1 MRVTCPACGA
11 RYAVD
16 DGAIPAGGRMV
27 QCSACQAEWR
37 AQRQPA
43 PGALAAPAIAQAES
57 AQAESAQAESAQAE
71 SAQAESAQAESAQAE
86 SAQAAGPQAA
96 GPQAAGARP
105 VAAPAD
111 PPVRPQPAAMIAS
124 LENDA
129 TPARR
134 GGFFTGFIVV
144 ALLALAAVTLYAKHA
159 AIATAA
165 PAAAEPL
172 GAYVAAVDQG
182 RAWLAETVARLR
194 DGG

>member
-16 DGAIPAGGRMV
+16 DDAIPAGGRMV

-43 PGALAAPAIAQAES
+43 PGALATPAIAQAES
-57 AQAESAQAESAQAE
+57 AQA
-71 SAQAESAQAESAQAE
+71 
-86 SAQAAGPQAA
+86 AG
-96 GPQAAGARP
+96 GQAAGARP

-144 ALLALAAVTLYAKHA
+144 ALLTLAAVTLYAKHA

-182 RAWLAETVARLR
+182 RAWLAEAVARLR

>member
-16 DGAIPAGGRMV
+16 DDAIPAGGRMV

-57 AQAESAQAESAQAE
+57 AQA
-71 SAQAESAQAESAQAE
+71 
-86 SAQAAGPQAA
+86 AG
-96 GPQAAGARP
+96 GQAAGARP

-182 RAWLAETVARLR
+182 RAWLAEAVARLR

>member
-16 DGAIPAGGRMV
+16 DDAIPAGGRMV

-57 AQAESAQAESAQAE
+57 AQA
-71 SAQAESAQAESAQAE
+71 
-86 SAQAAGPQAA
+86 AG
-96 GPQAAGARP
+96 GQAAGARP

-124 LENDA
+124 LENHA
-129 TPARR
+129 APARR
-134 GGFFTGFIVV
+134 GGFFAGFIVV
-144 ALLALAAVTLYAKHA
+144 ALLTLAAVTLYAKHA

-172 GAYVAAVDQG
+172 GAYVAAVDQA

>member
-16 DGAIPAGGRMV
+16 DDAIPAGGRMV

-124 LENDA
+124 LENHA
-129 TPARR
+129 APARR
-134 GGFFTGFIVV
+134 GGFFAGFIVV
-144 ALLALAAVTLYAKHA
+144 ALLTLAAVTLYAKHA

>member
-1 MRVTCPACGA
+1 MMRVTCPACGA

-16 DGAIPAGGRMV
+16 DDAIPAGGRMV

-57 AQAESAQAESAQAE
+57 AQA
-71 SAQAESAQAESAQAE
+71 
-86 SAQAAGPQAA
+86 AG
-96 GPQAAGARP
+96 GQAAGARP

-172 GAYVAAVDQG
+172 GAYVAAVDQA

>member
-16 DGAIPAGGRMV
+16 DDAIPAGGRMV

-57 AQAESAQAESAQAE
+57 AQAESAQAAG
-71 SAQAESAQAESAQAE
+71 
-86 SAQAAGPQAA
+86 AQAAGA
-96 GPQAAGARP
+96 QAAGAQP

-124 LENDA
+124 LENHA
-129 TPARR
+129 APARR
-134 GGFFTGFIVV
+134 GGFFAGFIVV
-144 ALLALAAVTLYAKHA
+144 ALLTLAAVTLYAKHA

-172 GAYVAAVDQG
+172 GAYVAAVDQA

>member
-43 PGALAAPAIAQAES
+43 PGALAAPMIAQAG
-57 AQAESAQAESAQAE
+57 AQTAGGQT
-71 SAQAESAQAESAQAE
+71 
-86 SAQAAGPQAA
+86 AGPQAA
-96 GPQAAGARP
+96 GGQPP
-105 VAAPAD
+105 AAPAD

-134 GGFFTGFIVV
+134 GGFFAGFIVV
-144 ALLALAAVTLYAKHA
+144 ALLTLAAVTLYAKHA

>member
-57 AQAESAQAESAQAE
+57 AQAESAQAESAQA
-71 SAQAESAQAESAQAE
+71 
-86 SAQAAGPQAA
+86 AGPQAA
-96 GPQAAGARP
+96 GPQAAGGQP
-105 VAAPAD
+105 PAAPAD

-144 ALLALAAVTLYAKHA
+144 ALLTLAAVTLYAKHA

>member
-16 DGAIPAGGRMV
+16 DDAIPAGGRMV

-57 AQAESAQAESAQAE
+57 AQA
-71 SAQAESAQAESAQAE
+71 
-86 SAQAAGPQAA
+86 AG
-96 GPQAAGARP
+96 GQAAGARP

-129 TPARR
+129 APARR

-182 RAWLAETVARLR
+182 RAWLAEAVARLR

>member
-1 MRVTCPACGA
+1 MMRVTCPACGA

-16 DGAIPAGGRMV
+16 DDAIPAGGRMV

-57 AQAESAQAESAQAE
+57 AQA
-71 SAQAESAQAESAQAE
+71 
-86 SAQAAGPQAA
+86 AG
-96 GPQAAGARP
+96 GQAAGARP

-144 ALLALAAVTLYAKHA
+144 ALLTLAAVTLYAKHA

-182 RAWLAETVARLR
+182 RAWLAEAVARLR

>member
-16 DGAIPAGGRMV
+16 DDAIPAGGRMV

-57 AQAESAQAESAQAE
+57 AQA
-71 SAQAESAQAESAQAE
+71 
-86 SAQAAGPQAA
+86 AG
-96 GPQAAGARP
+96 GQAAGARP

-172 GAYVAAVDQG
+172 GAYVAAVDQA

>member
-16 DGAIPAGGRMV
+16 DDAIPAGGRMV

-43 PGALAAPAIAQAES
+43 PGALAAPAIAQAGGG
-57 AQAESAQAESAQAE
+57 
-71 SAQAESAQAESAQAE
+71 
-86 SAQAAGPQAA
+86 QAAG
-96 GPQAAGARP
+96 GQAAGARP

-144 ALLALAAVTLYAKHA
+144 ALLTLAAVTLYAKHA

-172 GAYVAAVDQG
+172 GAYVAAVDQA

>member
-16 DGAIPAGGRMV
+16 DDAIPAGGRMV

-57 AQAESAQAESAQAE
+57 AQA
-71 SAQAESAQAESAQAE
+71 
-86 SAQAAGPQAA
+86 AG
-96 GPQAAGARP
+96 GQAAGARP

-144 ALLALAAVTLYAKHA
+144 ALLTLAAVTLYAKHA

-182 RAWLAETVARLR
+182 RAWLAEAVARLR

>member
-16 DGAIPAGGRMV
+16 DDAIPAGGRMV

-57 AQAESAQAESAQAE
+57 AQAESAQA
-71 SAQAESAQAESAQAE
+71 
-86 SAQAAGPQAA
+86 AG
-96 GPQAAGARP
+96 GQAAGARP

-124 LENDA
+124 LENHA
-129 TPARR
+129 APARR
-134 GGFFTGFIVV
+134 GGFFAGFIVV
-144 ALLALAAVTLYAKHA
+144 ALLTLAAVTLYAKHA

>member
-1 MRVTCPACGA
+1 MMRVTCPACGA

-16 DGAIPAGGRMV
+16 DDAIPAGGRMV

-57 AQAESAQAESAQAE
+57 AQA
-71 SAQAESAQAESAQAE
+71 
-86 SAQAAGPQAA
+86 AG
-96 GPQAAGARP
+96 GQAAGARP

-182 RAWLAETVARLR
+182 RAWLAEAVARLR

>member
-16 DGAIPAGGRMV
+16 DDAIPAGGRMV

-57 AQAESAQAESAQAE
+57 AQA
-71 SAQAESAQAESAQAE
+71 
-86 SAQAAGPQAA
+86 AG
-96 GPQAAGARP
+96 GQAAGARP

-111 PPVRPQPAAMIAS
+111 PPVRPQPASMIAS

-144 ALLALAAVTLYAKHA
+144 ALLTLAAVTLYAKHA

>member
-57 AQAESAQAESAQAE
+57 AQA
-71 SAQAESAQAESAQAE
+71 
-86 SAQAAGPQAA
+86 AGGQP
-96 GPQAAGARP
+96 P
-105 VAAPAD
+105 AAPAD

>member
-1 MRVTCPACGA
+1 MMRVTCPACGA

-16 DGAIPAGGRMV
+16 DDAIPAGGRMV

-43 PGALAAPAIAQAES
+43 PGALAAPAI

>member
-57 AQAESAQAESAQAE
+57 AQAESAQA
-71 SAQAESAQAESAQAE
+71 
-86 SAQAAGPQAA
+86 AG
-96 GPQAAGARP
+96 GQAAGARP

-124 LENDA
+124 LENHA
-129 TPARR
+129 APARR
-134 GGFFTGFIVV
+134 GGFFAGFIVV
-144 ALLALAAVTLYAKHA
+144 ALLTLAAVTLYAKHA

-182 RAWLAETVARLR
+182 RAWLAEAVARLR

>member
-1 MRVTCPACGA
+1 MMRVTCPACGA

-16 DGAIPAGGRMV
+16 DDAIPAGGRMV

-57 AQAESAQAESAQAE
+57 AQA
-71 SAQAESAQAESAQAE
+71 
-86 SAQAAGPQAA
+86 AG
-96 GPQAAGARP
+96 GQAAGARP

-144 ALLALAAVTLYAKHA
+144 ALLTLAAVTLYAKHA